1 MRRLLILL
9 ILLPSLALADSSI
22 VGGKRVG
29 PVALGQS
36 LQTLEKS
43 LGKADRVQKAEA
55 DKEAAMLFCQQKGIA
70 VLVTAKKKV
79 LGITVTS
86 PSYATPE
93 AVRVGSSE
101 KQVRQ
106 AYGQGLIRGRGNW
119 TYPDRGLA
127 FSFAKGK
134 VSQIYVMKTEEE
146 RPLLGDRLIQAGI
159 RCGDL
164 ELGLPFQQVVKLWGK
179 PDHRADMKGKSAEIV
194 SYRDHGV
201 RLVVSQGRVDGIL
214 ITTGDFI
221 TPQGVKIGSSR
232 AEVVRAFG
240 KKFQEKEPYLG
251 YSQDGIGFILGEEQ
265 VIEIQVL
272 YPKKASPANS

>member
-1 MRRLLILL
+1 MRRLLVFWLL
-9 ILLPSLALADSSI
+9 LSSLAFCDSSI
-22 VGGKRVG
+22 IGGKRVG

-36 LQTLEKS
+36 MQTLEKS
-43 LGKADRVQKAEA
+43 LGKADRVQKAES
-55 DKEAAMLFCQQKGIA
+55 DKEAAMLFYQQKGLA
-70 VLVTAKKKV
+70 VLVTADKKV
-79 LGITVTS
+79 LGITVNSTG
-86 PSYATPE
+86 YATPE
-93 AVRVGSSE
+93 AVRVGSAQA
-101 KQVRQ
+101 QVKK
-106 AYGQGLIRGRGNW
+106 AYGQGLIRGKGNW

-134 VSQIYVMKTEEE
+134 VAQIYVMKTEQE

-164 ELGLPFQQVVKLWGK
+164 ELGLPFGQVTKLWGK
-179 PDHRADMKGKSAEIV
+179 PDHRAAMKGKSAEIV

-214 ITTGDFI
+214 LTTGDFI

-240 KKFQEKEPYLG
+240 KGFVEKEPYLG
-251 YSQDGIGFILGEEQ
+251 YSLDGIGFILGDDQ

-272 YPKKASPANS
+272 YPKKTNPANS